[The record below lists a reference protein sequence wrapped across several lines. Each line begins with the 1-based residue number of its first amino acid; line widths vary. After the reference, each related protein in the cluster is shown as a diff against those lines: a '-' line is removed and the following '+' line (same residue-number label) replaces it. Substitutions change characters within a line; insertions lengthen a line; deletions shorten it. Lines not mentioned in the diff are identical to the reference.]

1 MNKIL
6 NILNLKL
13 DRNQVYIFL
22 SMFVC
27 GLLSTYIFPV
37 IIKDIYS
44 KLPSSW
50 IAFESLVGSIS
61 GLLISVAWKNS
72 IRSGAIKRFMGLV
85 IAETICGV
93 VLCAYLLFIDYNIWV
108 LAISQL
114 VYTTFVT
121 AFVGKCIM
129 VFKSK
134 LWNNEKREHYD
145 NNASIIG
152 GLTCILGFGLAM
164 FFEPSIKFALALW
177 GIAYLVDDIGWG
189 IVFWK
194 NRELLTANIK
204 DGEDG

>member
-22 SMFVC
+22 SMFIC
-27 GLLSTYIFPV
+27 GLLSTYVFPV

-44 KLPSSW
+44 QLPSSW
-50 IAFESLVGSIS
+50 IAFESLVGSVS

-72 IRSGAIKRFMGLV
+72 IRQGAIKRFMGFV

-108 LAISQL
+108 LAVSQL
-114 VYTTFVT
+114 IYTTFVT
-121 AFVGKCIM
+121 SFVGKCIM

-134 LWNNEKREHYD
+134 LWNNESREHYD
-145 NNASIIG
+145 NNASIIA
-152 GLTCILGFGLAM
+152 GLTCILGYSLAL

-177 GIAYLVDDIGWG
+177 GIAYLVDDIGWA

-194 NRELLTANIK
+194 NREQLTDIK
-204 DGEDG
+204 EDE